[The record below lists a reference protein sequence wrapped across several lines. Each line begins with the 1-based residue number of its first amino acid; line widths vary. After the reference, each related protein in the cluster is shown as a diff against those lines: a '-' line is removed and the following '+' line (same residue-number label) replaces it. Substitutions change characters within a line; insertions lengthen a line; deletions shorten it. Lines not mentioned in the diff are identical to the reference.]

1 MPTSLPPVSLI
12 PTLPSFLKLMNRG
25 SGLEYNTVKLWAGV
39 ERGYLQVALVLSV
52 ETRFLPGLPGTQVVL
67 SWKYN
72 LVESSQS
79 ICCLIKN
86 EQAKFKCK
94 YKIGCIYTLDRKTTN
109 ITIARALPIT
119 NRSF

>member
-1 MPTSLPPVSLI
+1 
-12 PTLPSFLKLMNRG
+12 MNRG
-25 SGLEYNTVKLWAGV
+25 SGLEYDTVKLWAGV

-79 ICCLIKN
+79 VNLLFDQK
-86 EQAKFKCK
+86 
-94 YKIGCIYTLDRKTTN
+94 
-109 ITIARALPIT
+109 RAGEIQMQI
-119 NRSF
+119 

>member
-25 SGLEYNTVKLWAGV
+25 SGLEYDTVKLWAGV

-79 ICCLIKN
+79 VNLLFDQK
-86 EQAKFKCK
+86 
-94 YKIGCIYTLDRKTTN
+94 
-109 ITIARALPIT
+109 RAGEIQMQI
-119 NRSF
+119 